1 MIALNSPFTKI
12 LNIDFPLL
20 LLGAVSQSYLSFGLP
35 GCSLHFAPSKTELST
50 LTLCIFLVDNGK
62 QQRAVTYSGLPLKI
76 EQNLP
81 SYLKVITASAKLV
94 EVFSDPALESP
105 LNLIVPHI
113 AQIVLQPKTPN
124 LFLLIS

>member
-1 MIALNSPFTKI
+1 MLT
-12 LNIDFPLL
+12 FPQYRF
-20 LLGAVSQSYLSFGLP
+20 GAVSQSSLSFSLP
-35 GCSLHFAPSKTELST
+35 SCSPHFSPSKTLFTT

-62 QQRAVTYSGLPLKI
+62 QQRAVTYNGLPLKV
-76 EQNLP
+76 EQNLS

-105 LNLIVPHI
+105 FNLMAPHI

-124 LFLLIS
+124 LFLPIS

>member
-1 MIALNSPFTKI
+1 MHL
-12 LNIDFPLL
+12 
-20 LLGAVSQSYLSFGLP
+20 
-35 GCSLHFAPSKTELST
+35 
-50 LTLCIFLVDNGK
+50 LVDNGK
-62 QQRAVTYSGLPLKI
+62 QQRAVTYSSLPLKV

-81 SYLKVITASAKLV
+81 SYLKVIRASAKLV

-124 LFLLIS
+124 LFLSIS